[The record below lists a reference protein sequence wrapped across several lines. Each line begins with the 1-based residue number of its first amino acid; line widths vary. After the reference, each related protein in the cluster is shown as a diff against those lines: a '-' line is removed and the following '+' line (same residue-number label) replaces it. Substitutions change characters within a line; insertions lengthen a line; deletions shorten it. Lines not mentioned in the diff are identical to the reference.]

1 MKDRFRRTR
10 RWRRAERLSGG
21 RRVARAAALL
31 IGASALAGCS
41 AGVSTLSVPDPPAT
55 TVAPPAPPDTLPP
68 GLASVA
74 EAAVPGVTTTTAPAI
89 GAGGATMAGTVLG
102 PSGPVPGATVQI
114 DRFVGDTFV
123 SARTAAAADGSWS
136 FARILGGRY
145 RIRAWLAPGFDMA
158 TPQVLYLAA
167 GQPQSVT
174 LHVDAFKGPQVSVAI
189 NPAQPVDG
197 QPASL
202 VVQVTNPTVGPDGVL
217 TNPPVVGA
225 PVTLVDGP
233 TWQVTNGNPITTD
246 TGGQALFEVQCTSP
260 GPAPLGAQ
268 VANAAPLVLKMPDCA
283 PPPVTTVP
291 TAPPDTSFGSGGA
304 GAVTT
309 TTCPTV
315 PASTSPSDTSGTT
328 TTTVL
333 NFGGC

>member
-1 MKDRFRRTR
+1 MRFRP
-10 RWRRAERLSGG
+10 
-21 RRVARAAALL
+21 ARGADGLPLAALAVAAL
-31 IGASALAGCS
+31 ALAGCS
-41 AGVSTLSVPDPPAT
+41 AGVSTLSVPDPPPT
-55 TVAPPAPPDTLPP
+55 TVAAPPPADTLPP

-74 EAAVPGVTTTTAPAI
+74 EAGVAGVTTTTAPAI
-89 GAGGATMAGTVLG
+89 GPGGATIAGTVLG

-123 SARTAAAADGSWS
+123 SARTTAAADGSWS

-145 RIRAWLAPGFDMA
+145 RIRAWQAPSFAMA

-167 GQPQSVT
+167 GQPQSLT

-233 TWQVTNGNPITTD
+233 GWQVSNGNPLPTD
-246 TGGQALFEVQCTSP
+246 AGGQALFEVQCNSP
-260 GPAPLGAQ
+260 GPDPLSAQ
-268 VANAAPLVLKMPDCA
+268 VANAAPLALQMPDCA

-291 TAPPDTSFGSGGA
+291 PAPPDTTAGGLP
-304 GAVTT
+304 GGTTT

-315 PASTSPSDTSGTT
+315 PGTSTPSDTSGTT
-328 TTTVL
+328 TTTIL
-333 NFGGC
+333 SFGGC